1 MLTNNSERPQFSSL
15 SERAHLHNNTEPN
28 QIEENLGSDKKYRLP
43 CDELITEEV
52 KLKMEVVQSLT
63 EPCDRVTYS
72 QRKKAAAKKL
82 GVSIRSVERLV
93 KKYREQGLVGLTK
106 TRSDKG
112 KHRIGEDWKEFILE
126 TYKKGNKNGKRIT
139 RYQVFLKVKGRALQL
154 DLEKKDYP
162 SHQTV
167 YRILD
172 RFIEDKQKKLKAR
185 SAGYV
190 GSRLTHM
197 TRDGRELEVEGSND
211 VWQCDHTRLDIRL
224 LDEYLVL
231 DRPWLT
237 IIIDSYSRCPMG
249 LYLGFEA
256 PSSNIDALAL
266 RHAILPKHYGSEYQ
280 LKNEWTSYGKPN
292 YFYTDG
298 GKDFRSIHITEQ
310 VAVELEFSCALRRRP
325 SDGGIVERFFR
336 SLNDRVLRGLPG
348 YTGRNVQERPKDV
361 DKNALLTIED
371 LEQILVRYIVD
382 EYNQKTDARS
392 QNQSRMERWE
402 PGLLFDPYL
411 YEERDLDIA
420 LMKQERRKVQKYG
433 TINFESLVYKS
444 EHLKGIA
451 GDTVSIRYDPQDIT
465 TILVYERLP
474 DSTEQFLDYAH
485 AQTIEDRRLSLRHH
499 QAIKRKVREEGEEV
513 NNQTILAMLD
523 REEFIGET
531 VTKNLQ
537 QRRQTAHET
546 VNPVK
551 SVVEKLDISEP
562 EVTDLDLE
570 EDQEELPPPF
580 QVKYMDDL
588 FEDD

>member
-1 MLTNNSERPQFSSL
+1 MLINNSKGL
-15 SERAHLHNNTEPN
+15 GAAHASQSHSNKKNRKLNKTDEDIN
-28 QIEENLGSDKKYRLP
+28 SDKKYRLP
-43 CDELITEEV
+43 SEELITEEV
-52 KLKMEVVQSLT
+52 KLKMEIVQSLT
-63 EPCDRVTYS
+63 EPCDRATYS

-82 GVSIRSVERLV
+82 GVSIRSIERLL

-112 KHRIGEDWKEFILE
+112 QYRIGEDWENFILE

-139 RYQVFLKVKGRALQL
+139 RNQVFLKVKGQALQL
-154 DLEKKDYP
+154 GLDKKDYP

-224 LDEYLVL
+224 VDEYGVL

-249 LYLGFEA
+249 FYLGFDA

-266 RHAILPKHYGSEYQ
+266 RHAILPKYYGSEYQ

-348 YTGRNVQERPKDV
+348 YTGRNIQERPKDV

-392 QNQSRMERWE
+392 HNQSRMERWE
-402 PGLLFDPYL
+402 AGLLFDPYL

-451 GDTVSIRYDPQDIT
+451 GETVSIRYDPQDIT
-465 TILVYERLP
+465 TILVYKRLS

-485 AQTIEDRRLSLRHH
+485 AQGIEDRRLSLRHH

-513 NNQTILAMLD
+513 NNQSILAMLD

-562 EVTDLDLE
+562 EVTDLDCE
-570 EDQEELPPPF
+570 EDEGLPPPF

>member
-1 MLTNNSERPQFSSL
+1 MLTENSEDIHS
-15 SERAHLHNNTEPN
+15 NNKN
-28 QIEENLGSDKKYRLP
+28 RLP
-43 CDELITEEV
+43 SDDLITDDV
-52 KLKMEVVQSLT
+52 RLKMEIIQSLT
-63 EPCDRVTYS
+63 EPCDRSTFS
-72 QRKKAAAKKL
+72 KRKKAAAKKL
-82 GVSIRSVERLV
+82 GVSVRSVERLL
-93 KKYREQGLVGLTK
+93 KKYREQGLIALTK

-112 KHRIGEDWKEFILE
+112 KHRIGEDWEGFIIE

-139 RYQVFLKVKGRALQL
+139 RNQVFLKVKGRALQQGL
-154 DLEKKDYP
+154 KKKEYP

-172 RFIEDKQKKLKAR
+172 RLIEEKQKKLKAR
-185 SAGYV
+185 SAGYT

-197 TRDGRELEVEGSND
+197 ARDGSELEVEGSND
-211 VWQCDHTRLDIRL
+211 VWQCDHTRLDVRL
-224 LDEYLVL
+224 VDEYGVL

-249 LYLGFEA
+249 FYLGFDA

-266 RHAILPKHYGSEYQ
+266 RHAIFPKHYGFEYQ

-310 VAVELEFSCALRRRP
+310 VAVELEFSSALRRRP

-402 PGLLFDPYL
+402 AGLMFEPYLFD
-411 YEERDLDIA
+411 ERELDIA
-420 LMKQERRKVQKYG
+420 LMKQERRNVQKHG
-433 TINFESLVYKS
+433 TINFIKLVYKS
-444 EHLKGIA
+444 EHLKGMA
-451 GDTVSIRYDPQDIT
+451 GEIISIRYDPQDIT
-465 TILVYERLP
+465 TILVYERLS
-474 DSTEQFLDYAH
+474 DSTERFLDYAH
-485 AQTIEDRRLSLRHH
+485 AQGIEDRRLSLRKF
-499 QAIKRKVREEGEEV
+499 QAIKKEIREEGEEI

-523 REEFIGET
+523 REEFIEET
-531 VTKNLQ
+531 VTKNRL
-537 QRRQTAHET
+537 QRRQAAHET

-551 SVVEKLDISEP
+551 SVVEKLDIAEP
-562 EVTDLDLE
+562 EVTDLEVDDE
-570 EDQEELPPPF
+570 ELELPPPMKV
-580 QVKYMDDL
+580 QYMDDL
-588 FEDD
+588 FEED